1 MATSWYKIKTYGKVT
16 GIVSVLAVALLFM
29 FSNMQQVTVKFL
41 WFEIWQVPTYAFI
54 FLVANGGIAVFLIC
68 RRMGK
73 AFRDMRQLRH
83 ESKAQQSL
91 ITEVKQQVQKDE
103 ASQTKQPEQQN
114 GQNNP

>member
-16 GIVSVLAVALLFM
+16 GIISVLLVALLFM

-54 FLVANGGIAVFLIC
+54 FLVANGGIVVFLIC
-68 RRMGK
+68 RRMGT

-83 ESKAQQSL
+83 ERKAHQEL
-91 ITEVKQQVQKDE
+91 IKDVKQQVHNDA
-103 ASQTKQPEQQN
+103 ASPAKQPEQHN
-114 GQNNP
+114 GQENP